1 MNKVDEIVDLM
12 LEDVDGYV
20 VDLLEDKGIDVS
32 SCETKIVEYIKN
44 IRQEL
49 VKSALKMIKEEPS
62 EELNDLD
69 SSYVREY
76 LPLGKMKKLFKQ
88 MFT

>member
-12 LEDVDGYV
+12 LEDIDGYV
-20 VDLLEDKGIDVS
+20 VDLLEDRNIDVS
-32 SCETKIVEYIKN
+32 SCESKIVEYIKA
-44 IRQEL
+44 IRPEL

-62 EELNDLD
+62 EELIDLD